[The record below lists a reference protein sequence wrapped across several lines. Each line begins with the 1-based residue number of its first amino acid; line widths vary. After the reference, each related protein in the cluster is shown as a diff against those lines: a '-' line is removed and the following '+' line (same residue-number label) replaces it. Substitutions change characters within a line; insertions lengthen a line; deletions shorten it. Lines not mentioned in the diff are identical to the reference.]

1 MIEGK
6 TERKRS
12 SRLLS
17 MIHKVPLV
25 GIRRDMNKSSLPRQ
39 GLCVHT
45 KKERFHQ
52 RSKGGDLG
60 KSSF

>member
-6 TERKRS
+6 RERKRS

-17 MIHKVPLV
+17 MIHKVSSV
-25 GIRRDMNKSSLPRQ
+25 GIRRDKNKSSLPQQ

-45 KKERFHQ
+45 KKEGFHQ
-52 RSKGGDLG
+52 RYKGGYLG